1 MCGLGAGG
9 GRRGGGSGRCTWLL
23 ALTLSGVLVGP
34 SGEVHDVSVLPPGLG
49 QGVGKRLL
57 CTLFQA

>member
-23 ALTLSGVLVGP
+23 ALTLSGVHVGP
-34 SGEVHDVSVLPPGLG
+34 SGEVQDVSVLPPGLG